1 MTKSELLERLNSL
14 KDDLDVLCDHADE
27 LENESSGVNPYERS
41 SFLLSFANVKKA
53 LQADCGFMFDVGDVI
68 INEHEKFGLIPWAII
83 GKNVDRPKE
92 DPDRPTLTLQM
103 LDVLPGV
110 YEYDTESDAFPYGH
124 AHYPSSTIRNTL
136 NTEILNGFSDAD
148 RAAMLEVEK
157 ITYTVNDEGGRPE
170 TTADKLFLL
179 SSSEVGFKGDFVR
192 PEGDVYE
199 YFADLPA
206 NRRKHELNDAAAA
219 RSWWLRS
226 PYPGHA
232 NNARIVSTSGAQ
244 NYNCAYYGTG
254 AAAACVIG

>member
-1 MTKSELLERLNSL
+1 MTKSELMERLNSL

-27 LENESSGVNPYERS
+27 LENESSGVDMYERS
-41 SFLLSFANVKKA
+41 SFLLSFANVRKA
-53 LQADCGFMFDVGDVI
+53 LQAGCGFMFDVGDVI
-68 INEHEKFGLIPWAII
+68 INEHEKFGLIPWVVI

-92 DPDRPTLTLQM
+92 DPDMPTLTLQM

-148 RAAMLEVEK
+148 RSAMLEVEK
-157 ITYTVNDEGGRPE
+157 ITYTVNDEGGHPE

-179 SSSEVGFKGDFVR
+179 SSSEVGFKGDYVR

-206 NRRKHELNDAAAA
+206 NRRKHELRDDATA
-219 RSWWLRS
+219 RYWWLRS
-226 PYPGHA
+226 PHPGYA
-232 NNARIVSTSGAQ
+232 NGARYVYTSGAQ
-244 NYNCAYYGTG
+244 LSGSACHGYG